1 MNIMNI
7 MNSIDLIKSVG
18 LMYIIPQIIYYAY
31 VYNISVRKHIEEN
44 KEMLLLIKDIH
55 QQIITSNTS

>member
-1 MNIMNI
+1 MNIMNFI
-7 MNSIDLIKSVG
+7 NIDLIKSVG

>member
-1 MNIMNI
+1 MNIMNFI
-7 MNSIDLIKSVG
+7 NIDLIKTVS
-18 LMYIIPQIIYYAY
+18 LMYIIPQIIYYTY
-31 VYNISVRKHIEEN
+31 VYNISVKKHIEEN